1 VDVIHPGRANVCK
14 TELQEKLGALFKCAE
29 MNQIFVFG
37 FRTVFGGGRTTGFCL
52 IYDSLDM
59 AKKYEPKYRLARVRD
74 KLLSRESS
82 RHVQYYF

>member
-59 AKKYEPKYRLARVRD
+59 AKKYEPKYRLARV
-74 KLLSRESS
+74 SS
-82 RHVQYYF
+82 NK